1 MVKVDHRFRR
11 LFEPAFMGSL
21 EVRNRIVM
29 APMGTRLASEIGG
42 VTQRQIDYYEE
53 RAKGGVGTIIVEVTS
68 VDYPLGSATLKN
80 LSIDDNTYIAGHNEL
95 VEAIHAH
102 GAKAVCQIWHVGR
115 NARPENR
122 RGLQPVAPSAIPT
135 KFYNVMPRELTT
147 SEVEDTVKKFIQAA
161 IRVKA
166 AGYDGVELHGAQGY
180 LIGSFMSPESNYRKD
195 RYGGD
200 LIGRMTFPLEIVQ
213 GIRKEMGRDY
223 PLLFRFAADE
233 FVDGGMNLEESKKV
247 AKILEE
253 AGVDALDVSAG
264 TYDSVTVGVDP
275 MSYPQGWKI
284 YLAESIKKVV
294 KIPVISVGPIR
305 TPEFAE
311 QIIREGKVDFVSL
324 GRGLLADPYWP
335 QKAREGR
342 EREIIPCISC
352 NDGCIGGRVFR
363 NLAIRC
369 AVNPL
374 TGREQLKESLVPVRK
389 KKKVFVIG
397 GGPAGM
403 MAALTAK
410 ARGHHVSLYEKSN
423 QLGGQLRLG
432 TRTLGKEKISWF
444 LDYLLNQIKQKRI
457 NVSLS
462 HPVTQKTIIHGNPDA
477 VILAT
482 GAIPLIPNILGIK
495 GGSVCT
501 AWEVLEGKKKIKGK
515 VVLVAGGGS
524 VGCETALYLTS
535 TNKKVIIVEMMGGMV
550 MDMEVINRTD
560 LISKI
565 QQSGIEVLLGRKI
578 ERIEPNGALLSNQEG
593 KQERVKA
600 DVVVLALGATSVKGL
615 AKELESKAPEIYV
628 VGDCLQPRKIIDA
641 VYEGFLSGTKV

>member
-1 MVKVDHRFRR
+1 MGGKRFKR
-11 LFEPAFMGSL
+11 LFESAHIGSL
-21 EVRNRIVM
+21 ELKNRILM
-29 APMGTRLASEIGG
+29 APMGTRLASEMGA

-53 RAKGGVGTIIVEVTS
+53 RARGGVGAIIVEVTS
-68 VDYPLGSATLKN
+68 VDYPLGSGTLKN
-80 LSIDDNTYIAGHNEL
+80 LTIDDNNYIAGHNEL
-95 VEAIHAH
+95 VEAIQTH
-102 GAKAVCQIWHVGR
+102 GAKGICQIWHVGR

-147 SEVEDTVKKFIQAA
+147 GEVEEIVKKFVQAA

-180 LIGSFMSPESNYRKD
+180 LIGSFMSPSSNRRGD

-200 LIGRMTFPLEIVQ
+200 LFGRMTFPLEIVQ
-213 GIRKEMGRDY
+213 GIRGEVGRDY

-233 FVDGGMNLEESKKV
+233 FIDGGMNLEESKKV

-253 AGVDALDVSAG
+253 AGVDALDIAAG
-264 TYDSVTVGVDP
+264 TYDSIAVGVDA
-275 MSYPQGWKI
+275 MSSPQGWKI

-294 KIPVISVGPIR
+294 KIPVISVGPVR

-352 NDGCIGGRVFR
+352 NDGCVGGRVFR
-363 NLAIRC
+363 NLGLRC

-374 TGREQLKESLVPVRK
+374 TGRERMKEGLVPVK
-389 KKKVFVIG
+389 ETKKVFVIG

-410 ARGHHVSLYEKSN
+410 ARGHHVLLYEKGD

-432 TRTLGKEKISWF
+432 ARIKEKISWF
-444 LDYLLNQIKQKRI
+444 QDYLLNQMKQQKIDVRLGRPI
-457 NVSLS
+457 SG
-462 HPVTQKTIIHGNPDA
+462 KTIIQDNPDA
-477 VILAT
+477 VIVAT
-482 GAIPLIPNILGIK
+482 GAIPLIPDIPGINS
-495 GGSVCT
+495 GSVCT
-501 AWEVLEGKKKIKGK
+501 AWEVLEGKKKIKEK

-524 VGCETALYLTS
+524 VGCETALSLTS
-535 TNKKVIIVEMMGGMV
+535 TNKKVILIEMMGGIA
-550 MDMEVINRTD
+550 MDIEPINRTD

-565 QQSGIEVLLGRKI
+565 QRSGIEVMLGKKI
-578 ERIEPNGALLSNQEG
+578 EEIESDGLLVSNQEG
-593 KQERVKA
+593 KQERVEG
-600 DVVVLALGATSVKGL
+600 DVVVLALGSTPIKQL
-615 AKELESKAPEIYV
+615 AIELEGKMPEIYE
-628 VGDCLQPRKIIDA
+628 VGDCQQPRKIIDA
-641 VYEGFLSGTKV
+641 VYEGFLAGIRL